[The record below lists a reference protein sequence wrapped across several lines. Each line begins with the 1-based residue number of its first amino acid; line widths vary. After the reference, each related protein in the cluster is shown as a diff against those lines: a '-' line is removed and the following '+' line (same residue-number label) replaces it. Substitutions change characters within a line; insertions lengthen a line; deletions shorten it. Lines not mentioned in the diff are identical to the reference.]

1 EGGTDMSQRTW
12 LAISMAMVILL
23 GSTALAQETIKIG
36 VFGPMTGGA
45 AGYGQSERE
54 AIDLVVE
61 EVNGSGGLL
70 GKKIQLFYGDD
81 AGKPEQAVSI
91 VNRFITADEVVM
103 VLGGISSPTS
113 MAVSQVTGQEK
124 VPQIIVAATAA
135 RITKQNNPWIFRS
148 AVPDTKLAGDL
159 ADFLNQK
166 FPKVKRIGAIY
177 VNDDFGKGGLTA
189 FSERARTHGIQV
201 VVDEK
206 YIRGDVDFTAQLT
219 KIKTANVDAILDWS
233 RYHEGALIAK
243 QAKQMG
249 ITLPIFGGD
258 GAAHPK
264 YIELGR
270 DAVEGVYYAT
280 HFSPA
285 TSSQLPV
292 ARKLVEKIRARYGK
306 DADYIHA
313 EAYDAALVAVDAI
326 RRAGSLNRDKIRAA
340 IAATDMDGTRGR
352 IRFDGQGDP
361 TFETHIVKIAGGK
374 ETNGR

>member
-1 EGGTDMSQRTW
+1 
-12 LAISMAMVILL
+12 
-23 GSTALAQETIKIG
+23 
-36 VFGPMTGGA
+36 
-45 AGYGQSERE
+45 
-54 AIDLVVE
+54 
-61 EVNGSGGLL
+61 
-70 GKKIQLFYGDD
+70 
-81 AGKPEQAVSI
+81 
-91 VNRFITADEVVM
+91 
-103 VLGGISSPTS
+103 
-113 MAVSQVTGQEK
+113 
-124 VPQIIVAATAA
+124 
-135 RITKQNNPWIFRS
+135 
-148 AVPDTKLAGDL
+148 
-159 ADFLNQK
+159 
-166 FPKVKRIGAIY
+166 
-177 VNDDFGKGGLTA
+177 
-189 FSERARTHGIQV
+189 
-201 VVDEK
+201 
-206 YIRGDVDFTAQLT
+206 
-219 KIKTANVDAILDWS
+219 
-233 RYHEGALIAK
+233 
-243 QAKQMG
+243 MG

-270 DAVEGVYYAT
+270 DAVESVYYAT

>member
-1 EGGTDMSQRTW
+1 MSQRTW
-12 LAISMAMVILL
+12 LAISMMMVILL

-219 KIKTANVDAILDWS
+219 KIRAANPDGLVDWS
-233 RYHEGALIAK
+233 RYTEGALI
-243 QAKQMG
+243 QRQLRQHGMG
-249 ITLPIFGGD
+249 SLPRFGSD
-258 GAAHPK
+258 GIAPPAFLELAGEAAN
-264 YIELGR
+264 
-270 DAVEGVYYAT
+270 GVIYAT